1 MAQSRWLRYPLF
13 ALLYFVQGAIVA
25 YFTALNALYLI
36 SFDLTMSQIGLI
48 GTIGMIPF
56 VLKIFLG
63 MLSDRVNFFKLGHR
77 KPYILIGLVIQS
89 ICLIIVPMIDPGK
102 QYWLYAAL
110 AFTLMSG
117 QALYDTCTDGLA
129 LDTTLPDEQGTVQGF
144 MVGGRALGVVILSA
158 VIGLVVDA
166 FSWRTMF
173 YFLAGMSLLPLPLVF
188 LVREISRTENR
199 KFEWKAFSAFTK
211 FPVICLAALGALYS
225 FTTNGANQII
235 NPFIDSEFGISYS
248 VAGLFTTMWGV
259 GVVLGGLTGGRLVDR
274 IGQRRAVQA
283 AIIISFTAIA
293 ALAAIQSTSL
303 AFILVTAFGLAYGYF
318 ETVYFALSMKLTDP
332 RIAASMF
339 SILMAIANIGTAI
352 SMSVSGSLVDT
363 IGFRMTFVVI
373 AVINLLGFLLVR
385 GIFGRLN
392 QGLQPVSA
400 K

>member
-1 MAQSRWLRYPLF
+1 MTQSRWLRYPLF

-63 MLSDRVNFFKLGHR
+63 MLSDRVNFLKLGHR
-77 KPYILIGLVIQS
+77 KPYILLGLLIQGF
-89 ICLIIVPMIDPGK
+89 CLMVVPVIDPGK

-129 LDTTLPDEQGTVQGF
+129 LDTTSPEEQGTVQGF

-158 VIGLVVDA
+158 AIGLVVDA
-166 FSWRTMF
+166 FSWKTMF
-173 YFLAGMSLLPLPLVF
+173 YLLALMSLLPVPLV
-188 LVREISRTENR
+188 LLAREIKRTESR
-199 KFEWKAFSAFTK
+199 KFEWKAFSAFTR
-211 FPVICLAALGALYS
+211 FPVICLAVLGALYS
-225 FTTNGANQII
+225 FTTNGANQIV
-235 NPFIDSEFGISYS
+235 NPFIDNEFGITYS
-248 VAGLFTTMWGV
+248 AAGLFTTMWGI
-259 GVVLGGLTGGRLVDR
+259 GVVLGGITGGRLVDR
-274 IGQRRAVQA
+274 IGQKKAVQA
-283 AIIISFTAIA
+283 AIIVSVAAIS

-318 ETVYFALSMKLTDP
+318 ETVYFALTMKLTDP

-352 SMSVSGSLVDT
+352 GMGVSGTLVDS
-363 IGFRMTFVVI
+363 IGFRFTFVII
-373 AVINLLGFLLVR
+373 AAINLLGFLLVR
-385 GIFGRLN
+385 GIFGKISRS
-392 QGLQPVSA
+392 PIAAMSD
-400 K
+400 

>member
-1 MAQSRWLRYPLF
+1 MTQSRWLRYPLF

-166 FSWRTMF
+166 FSWRIMF

-211 FPVICLAALGALYS
+211 FPVISLAALGALYS

-235 NPFIDSEFGISYS
+235 NPFIDFEFGISYS
-248 VAGLFTTMWGV
+248 AAGLFTTMWGV

-274 IGQRRAVQA
+274 IGQRRAVQT

-352 SMSVSGSLVDT
+352 SMSVSGSLVDN

-392 QGLQPVSA
+392 QGFQPASA

>member
-1 MAQSRWLRYPLF
+1 MTQSRWLRYPLF

-166 FSWRTMF
+166 FSWRIMF

-211 FPVICLAALGALYS
+211 FPVISLAALGALYS

-235 NPFIDSEFGISYS
+235 NPFIDFEFGISYS
-248 VAGLFTTMWGV
+248 AAGLFTTMWGV

-274 IGQRRAVQA
+274 IGQRRAVQT

-352 SMSVSGSLVDT
+352 SMSVSGSLVDN
-363 IGFRMTFVVI
+363 IGFRITFVVI

-392 QGLQPVSA
+392 QGFQPASA

>member
-1 MAQSRWLRYPLF
+1 
-13 ALLYFVQGAIVA
+13 
-25 YFTALNALYLI
+25 
-36 SFDLTMSQIGLI
+36 
-48 GTIGMIPF
+48 MIPF

-63 MLSDRVNFFKLGHR
+63 MLSDRVNFLKLGHR

-89 ICLIIVPMIDPGK
+89 LCLVIVPMIDPGK

-129 LDTTLPDEQGTVQGF
+129 LDTTSPEEQGTVQGF

-173 YFLAGMSLLPLPLVF
+173 YFLAGMSLLPIPLVF
-188 LVREISRTENR
+188 MVREIKRTANR
-199 KFEWKAFSAFTK
+199 KFEWKAFSAFTR

-248 VAGLFTTMWGV
+248 AAGLFTTMWGI
-259 GVVLGGLTGGRLVDR
+259 GVVLGGITGGRLVDR
-274 IGQRRAVQA
+274 IGQRKAVQA
-283 AIIISFTAIA
+283 AIIVSVSAIS

-303 AFILVTAFGLAYGYF
+303 AFFLVTMFGLAYGYF

-339 SILMAIANIGTAI
+339 SILMAIANIGTAV
-352 SMSVSGSLVDT
+352 SMSVSGSLVDSV
-363 IGFRMTFVVI
+363 GFRMTFIII
-373 AVINLLGFLLVR
+373 AAINLFGFLLVR

-392 QGLQPVSA
+392 QGLYPTGTE
-400 K
+400 